1 MKKDLSSVDINMEEF
16 EKIARVTKNE
26 ILEREAKERK
36 KDLKIYKQT

>member
-16 EKIARVTKNE
+16 EKIAMVTKNE